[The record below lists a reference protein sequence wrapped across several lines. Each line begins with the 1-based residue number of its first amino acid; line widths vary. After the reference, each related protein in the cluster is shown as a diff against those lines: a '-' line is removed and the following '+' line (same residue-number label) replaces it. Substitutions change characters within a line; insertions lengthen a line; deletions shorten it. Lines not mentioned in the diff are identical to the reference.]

1 MLKIEQLKTTKSQ
14 RKLDQIKKKKRF
26 FWCASMQIGDVYGI
40 FNLSVQLPLTWQ
52 MQISVIYVL
61 IMIWEKLTF
70 IYYCTGNKDEIFI
83 YNTL

>member
-1 MLKIEQLKTTKSQ
+1 
-14 RKLDQIKKKKRF
+14 
-26 FWCASMQIGDVYGI
+26 MQIGDVYGI
-40 FNLSVQLPLTWQ
+40 FNLSVKLPLTWQ